1 MIEWIDQ
8 ELQTMDLGDQRLNAR
23 AVQLLGRMMSQ
34 PNASLPGACHGWA
47 ETQAA
52 YRFFTNGKVSSE
64 KVLSPHK
71 SAVKARMAG
80 RDTVLC
86 IQDTT
91 EVDYSS
97 KKDIEGLG
105 KLSWETRQ
113 GLLIHPTLAVT
124 PSRLCLGVLDHL
136 IWSRDKQEHGKAKD
150 CGKKEIEEKES
161 YRWIEGYR
169 AVCAASREMPQT
181 RCVYIA
187 DRESD
192 IYELFLEGQAQSHA
206 ADYLVRAA
214 YDRLLEEEGSLSEAL
229 LTAPEL
235 GEIEF
240 ELPPSHKRKN
250 KPVVQTLKAVRVKL
264 ASPRR
269 HEDKEGVEVTVILA
283 QERKPPKGEE
293 PITWLLVSNRL
304 ITTKEDAIETLQ
316 WYVCRWQ
323 IEVYFRILKSGCKIE
338 ELQLE
343 HADRLRPALALYM
356 IVAWRVLYLTVL
368 GRECP
373 DIPCDVIFET
383 KEWHAIYTVSE
394 KKQPPA
400 KPPTL
405 SEMLRMTAQL
415 GGFPGRKSDGEP
427 GPKTVW
433 IGLQRARDFVLALD
447 AYKAAQAPDTCV

>member
-34 PNASLPGACHGWA
+34 PNASLPGACHSWA

-80 RDTVLC
+80 HDTVLC

-91 EVDYSS
+91 EVDYSG

-124 PSRLCLGVLDHL
+124 PNRLCLGVLDHL

-250 KPVVQTLKAVRVKL
+250 KPVVQALKAVRVKL

-283 QERKPPKGEE
+283 QERKPLKGEE